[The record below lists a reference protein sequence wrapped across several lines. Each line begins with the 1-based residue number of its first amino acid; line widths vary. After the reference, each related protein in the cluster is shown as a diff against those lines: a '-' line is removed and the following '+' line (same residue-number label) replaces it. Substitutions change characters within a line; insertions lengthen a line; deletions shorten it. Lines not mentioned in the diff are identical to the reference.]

1 MTLPPRVAT
10 PLPLSRRLAA
20 APHRLLF
27 LLGACQLLAGLLW
40 WGFALEARLDGL
52 PGPDA
57 IPGAAAHG
65 WLMFYGL
72 FPFYIFGF
80 LFTAL
85 PNWVEHGRVP
95 PATYL
100 TSAGLLGL
108 GVLLFYPGLS
118 IPGLAGLAALIHA
131 LGFGLGLQGLW
142 QLLRGSRQPDL
153 RQPWLA
159 WSACLAGL
167 IGELVFAW
175 GALIDQA
182 EGLRIGLIIAA
193 WGFLAP
199 LFLAVCHRMVPF
211 FTSRVV
217 KNYVMVRPYAPLGW
231 MVAACLGHG
240 FLESLALYRWTWLVD
255 LPLAGITVWF
265 ISRWGIARALPERLL
280 AMLHIAFVWAAIA
293 FALHGLDSLLAGRL
307 GLAPLHALGIGF
319 FASMLLAMASRVSL
333 GHSGRPLKADRLTW
347 MLFWGVQGAA
357 VLRMAPD
364 LFPDWIPVRA
374 MSLSGLVWLLAFGLW
389 VVRYAPLSWRA
400 RADGKPG

>member
-1 MTLPPRVAT
+1 MTLPPLIAA
-10 PLPLSRRLAA
+10 PLKLSRRLTA

-27 LLGACQLLAGLLW
+27 LLGALQLLAGILW
-40 WGFALEARLDGL
+40 WSFALEARLNGL

-65 WLMFYGL
+65 WLMCYGL

-85 PNWVEHGRVP
+85 PNWVAHGRVP
-95 PATYL
+95 PATFL
-100 TSAGLLGL
+100 TSAGLFGL
-108 GVLLFYPGLS
+108 GALLFYPGLA

-131 LGFGLGLQGLW
+131 LGFGLGLHGLW
-142 QLLRGSRQPDL
+142 QLLRGSQHPDL

-175 GALIDQA
+175 GALADQA
-182 EGLRIGLIIAA
+182 EGLRIGLIVAT

-217 KNYVMVRPYAPLGW
+217 ANYVVVRPYAPLGW
-231 MVAACLGHG
+231 MIAACLGHG
-240 FLESLALYRWTWLVD
+240 LLECLALYHWTWLVD
-255 LPLAGITVWF
+255 LPLAGLTAWF

-280 AMLHIAFVWAAIA
+280 AMLHIAFVWAALA
-293 FALHGLDSLLAGRL
+293 FVLHGLDSLLAGRL

-347 MLFWGVQGAA
+347 ALFWGVQGAA

-364 LFPDWIPVRA
+364 LFPDWIPGRA
-374 MSLSGLVWLLAFGLW
+374 MSLSSLVWLLAFGLW
-389 VVRYAPLSWRA
+389 VVRYAPLAWRA